1 MWPCRVQHVPP
12 SWELWVT
19 NSLFSGSHILIC
31 WPHYTSNFLLIYI
44 IFETWVQWSWSSHR
58 CQILALFPGR
68 GSPLYTLFHKHQLIV
83 WSFKWQNFSTEWEA
97 IFVVVLSV
105 SPQSSVGLWYT
116 SAQSLDMEL
125 FIILGRT
132 GGEEASLASVCV
144 SLESCYHNSS
154 LMRRPSSG
162 WDSFPQCPMDGPLQ
176 TWRQGRQPCLN
187 RELTSVDAPA
197 LRTQPSGSTQ
207 LKTNCHSIPVAWG
220 FGLTCPSLERQDLK
234 R

>member
-1 MWPCRVQHVPP
+1 
-12 SWELWVT
+12 
-19 NSLFSGSHILIC
+19 
-31 WPHYTSNFLLIYI
+31 
-44 IFETWVQWSWSSHR
+44 
-58 CQILALFPGR
+58 
-68 GSPLYTLFHKHQLIV
+68 
-83 WSFKWQNFSTEWEA
+83 
-97 IFVVVLSV
+97 
-105 SPQSSVGLWYT
+105 
-116 SAQSLDMEL
+116 MEL

-220 FGLTCPSLERQDLK
+220 FGLTCPSLERQDFK